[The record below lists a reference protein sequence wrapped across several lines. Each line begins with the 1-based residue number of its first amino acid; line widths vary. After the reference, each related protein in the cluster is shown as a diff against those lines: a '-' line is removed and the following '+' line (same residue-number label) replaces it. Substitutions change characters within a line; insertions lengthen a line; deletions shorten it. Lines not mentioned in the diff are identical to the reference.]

1 MGGSL
6 LSRAK
11 LESSEELQALIS
23 RMVREKEAK
32 VRIEERERGGVYF
45 TKVILESGEEFE
57 EPLAMPIQAIPL
69 ISEMKVEWPEIS
81 LISGIPLIASVAGF
95 YASAERRMREI
106 PPAVMA
112 PAFRDV
118 VVSRP
123 LTPLILAPTFMLLR
137 LVTAR
142 SVRLLGI
149 QPLSAAPRIEEVG
162 VKTVGIKLLEAPAL
176 QNPAVRIA
184 KEGLE
189 RVHEALALRPG
200 VKGLVEALFGEE
212 AEKLSG
218 AAQSYAGEPVFIVA
232 RVPSELG
239 TRAEKFLWFLL
250 WVICREMY
258 REARG
263 EYPEALNFL
272 GASDAQLRLWLSVLG
287 GRFSGHVVILRERQ
301 LRNEDLR
308 KFVRRRLQEA
318 YSQGLG
324 FAVILAENVDECTR
338 LIRELAHP
346 FIPRVVVGRF
356 EDFEKVQM
364 VTAEYFKAFFGI
376 PSLPGQSCDEYVAQ
390 VDREYRNFIESLLR
404 KHKYLSINKS
414 DIGRESED
422 HLALKVA
429 AIMKLEELGATSISV
444 THELGLGIVP
454 DIYAKLP
461 DNRGIAVEVET
472 LYGTGPQPMLKIAEK
487 LSKYVSTLREE
498 SVREESVSEVWLV
511 LRNWS
516 VILHLRE
523 LVYTARVFGKRFKEY
538 GRKLRILLPDLKR
551 KELVDLHRV
560 LGRLQIES

>member
-149 QPLSAAPRIEEVG
+149 QPLSAAPRMDEVR
-162 VKTVGIKLLEAPAL
+162 VKTVGIKLPEAPIL
-176 QNPAVRIA
+176 QSPAVRIA

-212 AEKLSG
+212 AEKLLG

-272 GASDAQLRLWLSVLG
+272 DAQDVQLRLWLSVLG

-404 KHKYLSINKS
+404 KHKYLCINRS

-498 SVREESVSEVWLV
+498 SVSEVWLV